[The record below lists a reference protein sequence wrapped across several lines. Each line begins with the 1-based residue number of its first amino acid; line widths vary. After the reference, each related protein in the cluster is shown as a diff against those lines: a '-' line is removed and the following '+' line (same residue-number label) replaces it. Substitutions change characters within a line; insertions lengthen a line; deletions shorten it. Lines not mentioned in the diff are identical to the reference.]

1 MQRVF
6 IRNFGCRATQADG
19 AALEGLLEGCGL
31 EVSSVAE
38 ADLVILN
45 TCTVTSEADLDVRK
59 SINRVRR
66 ENPEARIL
74 VTGCYAQ
81 RAAEELSRLPGVTWV
96 VGNSHKTKIPEIL
109 SNHYHGQIHVGDI
122 LQTSEFLSSP
132 VDDAFGGKTR
142 PNLKIQD
149 GCSNVCSFCII
160 PSVRGPSRSM
170 AVEQVVDQVRSLARN
185 YREIVLTGINLGRWG
200 RERGFLTPD
209 RMRFAD
215 LLRVILDETNVERLR
230 ISSIEP
236 MDLSDDLI
244 ELIAAQP
251 RIARHVHAPL
261 QSGSDTVLKRM
272 KRRYRVR
279 HYEDRILKA
288 HALMPEAA
296 FGADVMTGFPGETN
310 DEFRQTYDFIERMPF
325 TYLHVFTYSER
336 PGTPA
341 ASLPQ
346 VRLVER
352 KRRTRLLR
360 ELADTKNLTYRER
373 QAGRRLS
380 AVTMEN
386 GVALTTNYLQV
397 QQAQPRPANQLVD
410 LEIGGLTPNGLAEA
424 SPFRLL

>member
-1 MQRVF
+1 
-6 IRNFGCRATQADG
+6 
-19 AALEGLLEGCGL
+19 
-31 EVSSVAE
+31 
-38 ADLVILN
+38 
-45 TCTVTSEADLDVRK
+45 
-59 SINRVRR
+59 
-66 ENPEARIL
+66 
-74 VTGCYAQ
+74 
-81 RAAEELSRLPGVTWV
+81 
-96 VGNSHKTKIPEIL
+96 
-109 SNHYHGQIHVGDI
+109 
-122 LQTSEFLSSP
+122 
-132 VDDAFGGKTR
+132 
-142 PNLKIQD
+142 
-149 GCSNVCSFCII
+149 
-160 PSVRGPSRSM
+160 
-170 AVEQVVDQVRSLARN
+170 
-185 YREIVLTGINLGRWG
+185 
-200 RERGFLTPD
+200 
-209 RMRFAD
+209 
-215 LLRVILDETNVERLR
+215 
-230 ISSIEP
+230 
-236 MDLSDDLI
+236 
-244 ELIAAQP
+244 
-251 RIARHVHAPL
+251 
-261 QSGSDTVLKRM
+261 
-272 KRRYRVR
+272 
-279 HYEDRILKA
+279 
-288 HALMPEAA
+288 MPEAA